1 MNGIEYWKAG
11 DSVEKSKKKILFT
24 MTVATIIVY
33 LIFRYL
39 FSWIAPVFL
48 ALVVGKLLLPFMKFL
63 REKWHLPRAISV
75 VLPVVLFFA
84 VFAWLLY
91 YFVGMFCGQLVVF
104 AKRLPVYQEM
114 FNGGLDRLCGWCDD
128 ILFVEDGTVFSYISL
143 KFNKVFEQ
151 ITSEGVPKFTVG
163 AFRVL
168 KKILGF
174 AGSCGIVLILTCM
187 VGKDLEEL
195 KKKYRQSFF
204 YEEIQMFAVPLKQ
217 VCLAYGKAQL
227 ILISLI
233 ATVCI
238 LGFWLA
244 RSKYALLFGVLVA
257 IFDAFPVVGSGL
269 ILVPI
274 GIYEIFQKDWMAAV
288 IYIGIYLLCQCIRQ
302 FLEPKLIGNK
312 IGIPPFFILLAV
324 YFGVKA
330 YGIWGVI
337 LGPISFV
344 ILQIIY
350 QKLRESNE

>member
-1 MNGIEYWKAG
+1 M
-11 DSVEKSKKKILFT
+11 EKSKKKILFT
-24 MTVATIIVY
+24 MTIATVIVY

-39 FSWIAPVFL
+39 FSWLAPVLL
-48 ALVVGKLLLPFMKFL
+48 ALAAGKVLLPFMKFL
-63 REKWHLPRAISV
+63 REKCHLPRTVSV
-75 VLPVVLFFA
+75 VLPVGLFFA
-84 VFAWLLY
+84 VFAWGLY
-91 YFVGMFCGQLVVF
+91 YFVGVFCGQLVVF

-114 FNGGLDRLCGWCDD
+114 FNGGIDRLCGWCDE
-128 ILFVEDGTVFSYISL
+128 ILFVEDGTVYAYISL

-163 AFRVL
+163 AFRLL

-195 KKKYRQSFF
+195 KRKYRQSFY
-204 YEEIQMFAVPLKQ
+204 YEEIQMFLVPLKQ

-227 ILISLI
+227 IIISLI
-233 ATVCI
+233 GAVCT

-244 RSKYALLFGVLVA
+244 GSKYALLFGVMVA

-269 ILVPI
+269 ILVPLA
-274 GIYEIFQKDWMAAV
+274 IYGIFQSNWVVAV
-288 IYIGIYLLCQCIRQ
+288 IYIGMYLLCQCIRQ

-312 IGIPPFFILLAV
+312 IGIHPFFILLAV

-330 YGIWGVI
+330 YGIWGVV

-344 ILQIIY
+344 VLQTLY
-350 QKLRESNE
+350 GKLRENKG